1 MLVTLGWAGIRLRD
15 VLRENETLRRDAGK
29 AEMALRD
36 VQAES
41 APLQEAALKSAALT
55 EQVTR
60 LEAALAKAESARTAA
75 AAPEGGGEQASVR
88 VRELEDLVTFL
99 RGEISAA
106 HETIARLEKEAE
118 AAGKAAGKAASAPVK
133 STGRSR
139 R

>member
-15 VLRENETLRRDAGK
+15 ALRENETLRRDAGK

-41 APLQEAALKSAALT
+41 APLQEAALKSEALT
-55 EQVTR
+55 EQVTK
-60 LEAALAKAESARTAA
+60 LEAALAKAEHARTAA

-106 HETIARLEKEAE
+106 HETIARLEKAAE
-118 AAGKAAGKAASAPVK
+118 AAGKPASAPVK
-133 STGRSR
+133 SSGRSR